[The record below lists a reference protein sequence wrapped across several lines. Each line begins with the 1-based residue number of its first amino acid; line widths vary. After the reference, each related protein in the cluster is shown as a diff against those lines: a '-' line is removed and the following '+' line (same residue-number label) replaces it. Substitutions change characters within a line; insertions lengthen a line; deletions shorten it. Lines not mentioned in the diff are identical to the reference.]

1 MSKLIV
7 PTAKPRNPLVAV
19 ARFRQAGP
27 HGRHEGAERRDGR
40 QALKREL
47 TQLDLPRAQTHS
59 KPPSL

>member
-7 PTAKPRNPLVAV
+7 PTARPRNPFVAA

-27 HGRHEGAERRDGR
+27 HGGGHGADRREGR

-47 TQLDLPRAQTHS
+47 TQLDLPREVRG

>member
-7 PTAKPRNPLVAV
+7 PASKPRNPLVA
-19 ARFRQAGP
+19 AAHFRRAGQ
-27 HGRHEGAERRDGR
+27 HDAGQRAERRDGR

-47 TQLDLPRAQTHS
+47 AALDLPRDVRS